1 MSNTTWIITSDDDW
15 PTHAKRGDIDGAR
28 VFSTSFLL
36 QQDLARDGRAVELW
50 EDHFPSNGLRGL
62 YGTVI
67 DYAEH
72 WHLKIDRP
80 EFAVQLE
87 FDGIDLASLM
97 DYAACFVFSELM
109 HNIEIIEA
117 LLATATPSRV
127 VAGDPRRVTARLWRD
142 ACEMRS
148 IPFESG
154 AEHPDRRPAEPHK
167 HTPNPIKGWR
177 EVWDFHGDL
186 GDYRRTDR
194 PMRILARRARYSVPI
209 VNANEERLACLFYEG
224 GKMAE
229 FLRFASVF
237 NGKLRRA
244 GRRARKKTRQLRQ
257 LYADLAEMPVLD
269 YRGYNLW
276 PYLRMYL
283 DRVFGHAEGGQEVLF
298 DNRFGV
304 VVQMSLPEL
313 LNDILYAQTY
323 LDAGRPDAV
332 IVAQDSWGLD
342 RAFVACARPA
352 GVPTVVLQHGIPAA
366 YYPIR
371 ADRMFMWGDYGARFF
386 CEAGGTFKHSLDVD
400 ETCRRQ
406 ASACPPMAGPTQ
418 TVDRGTREK
427 AVITGNPELDAPQEY
442 TKVRTPPDELR
453 RQMGIVEGEKA
464 VLFVGQPYVGLTAG
478 DSPVYWEKQTSAI
491 MTAVSQID
499 NCRLVLRP
507 HPTESNG
514 IYEAVARRVGAADC
528 IFGRQSD
535 LVSLINACDLT
546 VVWNSTVSLD
556 ALMLGKRVL
565 ILDLYGY
572 DTGIPFG
579 ELGGIPEVR
588 RADDLGDAIKEA
600 LASEP
605 DPERVRRFLDDQL
618 YRGDLPPTQMAY
630 ERLRELVE
638 GTG

>member
-1 MSNTTWIITSDDDW
+1 MSNATWIITSDDDW
-15 PTHAKRGDIDGAR
+15 PTHAQRGDIDGAR

-36 QQDLARDGRAVELW
+36 QQELARDGRAVELW
-50 EDHFPSNGLRGL
+50 EDHFPSDGLRGL
-62 YGTVI
+62 YGTII

-80 EFAVQLE
+80 EFAGHLE

-97 DYAACFVFSELM
+97 DYAACFLFSELM
-109 HNIEIIEA
+109 HNVEIIEA

-127 VAGDPRRVTARLWRD
+127 VVGDPRRVAARLWRD

-154 AEHPDRRPAEPHK
+154 AEHPDRRPAEPHR
-167 HTPNPIKGWR
+167 HTPNPIREWR
-177 EVWDFHGDL
+177 KVWDFHGDL

-209 VNANEERLACLFYEG
+209 VKANQDRIACLFYEG
-224 GKMAE
+224 GETIE
-229 FLRFASVF
+229 FIRLASVF
-237 NGKLRRA
+237 NGKRRRA
-244 GRRARKKTRQLRQ
+244 RRRARKKTRQLRR
-257 LYADLAEMPVLD
+257 LYADLAEIPVLD

-283 DRVFGHAEGGQEVLF
+283 DLVFGHAEGGEEVLF

-313 LNDILYAQTY
+313 LNDIIYAQTY

-386 CEAGGTFKHSLDVD
+386 CEAGGT
-400 ETCRRQ
+400 
-406 ASACPPMAGPTQ
+406 
-418 TVDRGTREK
+418 REK
-427 AVITGNPELDAPQEY
+427 AVITGNPALDAPQGY
-442 TKVRTPPDELR
+442 IKVQTPPDELR
-453 RQMGIVEGEKA
+453 RRMGIAEGEKA

-507 HPTESNG
+507 HPTESDG
-514 IYEAVARRVGAADC
+514 IYEAVARRVGAVDC
-528 IFGRQSD
+528 IFGRQPA

-572 DTGIPFG
+572 ETGIPFG

-588 RADDLGDAIKEA
+588 RAEELEDAIRVA

-605 DPERVRRFLDDQL
+605 DPERIRHFLDDQL

-630 ERLRELVE
+630 EKLQQLVE